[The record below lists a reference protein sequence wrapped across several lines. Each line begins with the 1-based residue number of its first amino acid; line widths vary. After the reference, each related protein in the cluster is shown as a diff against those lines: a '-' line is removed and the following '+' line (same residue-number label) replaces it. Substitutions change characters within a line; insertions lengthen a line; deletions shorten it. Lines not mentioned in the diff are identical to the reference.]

1 MSQYTSYYLYQK
13 YEKRGEQDWLPVY
26 PNTFSVDGDG
36 TMPLSAKTENDP
48 DCGYVPVIEPIYR
61 WVNDGFMCDS
71 CPIAPQYRWNAVPV
85 SDDYICYSGD
95 KYYKTVY
102 QVSYDNGNTWQN
114 VVPEV
119 SERGPVY
126 EYNSQDCYELKY
138 SLSYYNNTYS
148 PISVACD
155 DNTIITSGNTHYPSS
170 TGYNSS
176 FSALTSAYIGD
187 CVTKIDDNAFSTS
200 GLTTFK
206 GLSSFTYSETTQLV
220 EIGKNAFYRQTGLT
234 SFNIPSGVTTIG
246 DKAFSSCTSLQSIV
260 IPDSVTS
267 LGNTT
272 FASCTSLSSATIS
285 SGLTSI
291 PSNTFYG
298 CSGLTSVS
306 IPSTITSIGESAF
319 RGCSSLPTISIPD
332 SVTSIGTGACSG
344 CTSFETV
351 SVPSGVTE
359 IPGRLFEEC
368 RGLTSVSISN
378 SATTIGVDAFSNCR
392 NLKRLN
398 SNVDGV
404 FILPETVTSI
414 GGNAF
419 YHCSGLTSIHI
430 PSGMTGGFGGFYYC
444 TNLASIDIPS
454 GITQIADYA
463 FRYCSS
469 LQTVEIPSGV
479 TRIGYYAFDR
489 CSGLTSITCNATI
502 PPALN
507 NYNGNLP
514 FDNTNNCPIY
524 VPAASVD
531 TYKSTTGWSNYSSR
545 IQAIPTPKKFTATY
559 SDSTTYSIDCNS
571 SATLAYSEVSAHT
584 TPMTAMTSAVVG
596 DCVTELNQSFYNCKS
611 LTSITI
617 PDTVTSITSW
627 SFYNCY
633 HLTSIHIPTGITSIS
648 DNTYMYCDGLTG
660 VTIPS
665 GVTTIGEYAF
675 AYCSGL
681 TSINIPDSVT
691 SIGNHSFDNCSGAT
705 TLEFGSGVTSIGSSA
720 FYECSNLSGSIV
732 IPNSVTSID
741 SSAFGN
747 CSGLTS
753 VTIGSGVTSI
763 GTWAFEYCSG
773 LTSITCNATTP
784 PTLASWN
791 VFRYTNDCPIY
802 VPAASVNDY
811 KAASGWSNYSGRIQA
826 IP

>member
-176 FSALTSAYIGD
+176 FSTLTSAYIGD

-267 LGNTT
+267 LGNST
-272 FASCTSLSSATIS
+272 FASCTSLSAATIS

-502 PPALN
+502 PPTLN

-524 VPAASVD
+524 VPCDSVN
-531 TYKSTTGWSNYSSR
+531 TYKSSTGWSTYASRIQGIPPCGEPPTPTGNTKLYAEFTNTSSYTIDCNSSLVLTSGETREYNYNAMSSATIGDCVNTIDNDAFNSFSSLNSVSIPSTVTSIGDRAFRYCRQLRLINFPSGLTNIGTDAFVECTNLTSIEIPSGVTVINDGTFYHCWNVTSVTLSDSVTTIGEEAFCMCSSISSVTISSSILTIGNYAFESCTTLSNVTVEAAMPPTLGTDVFKNTKNTLKIYVPAESVNAYKTTSGWSNYSSKIYA
-545 IQAIPTPKKFTATY
+545 IQT
-559 SDSTTYSIDCNS
+559 
-571 SATLAYSEVSAHT
+571 
-584 TPMTAMTSAVVG
+584 
-596 DCVTELNQSFYNCKS
+596 
-611 LTSITI
+611 
-617 PDTVTSITSW
+617 
-627 SFYNCY
+627 
-633 HLTSIHIPTGITSIS
+633 
-648 DNTYMYCDGLTG
+648 
-660 VTIPS
+660 
-665 GVTTIGEYAF
+665 
-675 AYCSGL
+675 
-681 TSINIPDSVT
+681 
-691 SIGNHSFDNCSGAT
+691 
-705 TLEFGSGVTSIGSSA
+705 
-720 FYECSNLSGSIV
+720 
-732 IPNSVTSID
+732 
-741 SSAFGN
+741 
-747 CSGLTS
+747 
-753 VTIGSGVTSI
+753 
-763 GTWAFEYCSG
+763 
-773 LTSITCNATTP
+773 
-784 PTLASWN
+784 
-791 VFRYTNDCPIY
+791 
-802 VPAASVNDY
+802 
-811 KAASGWSNYSGRIQA
+811 
-826 IP
+826 